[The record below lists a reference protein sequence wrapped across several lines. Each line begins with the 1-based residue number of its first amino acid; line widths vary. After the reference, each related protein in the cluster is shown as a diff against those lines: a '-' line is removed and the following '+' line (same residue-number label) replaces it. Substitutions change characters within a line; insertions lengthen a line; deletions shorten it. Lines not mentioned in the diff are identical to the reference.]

1 VNEPSL
7 ERGYVQVYT
16 GNGKGKTTAALGLS
30 IRAIGRGL
38 KVLMIQFMKH
48 WGYGEHLAVRRLEPD
63 LRIEQVGK
71 PYLIAREGEL
81 DEETRAMIGKDV
93 VIFPPGEPP
102 EEVVRLAQSGLARAR
117 EALEK
122 GEADI
127 VVLDEIN
134 VALHYGILQ
143 VHEVLDLLDARPLNV
158 EIVLTGRGA
167 PRDIIDYADLV
178 TKMCEVKHYF
188 ADGVQ
193 SRRGIEE

>member
-1 VNEPSL
+1 MNEPSL

>member
-1 VNEPSL
+1 
-7 ERGYVQVYT
+7 
-16 GNGKGKTTAALGLS
+16 
-30 IRAIGRGL
+30 
-38 KVLMIQFMKH
+38 
-48 WGYGEHLAVRRLEPD
+48 
-63 LRIEQVGK
+63 
-71 PYLIAREGEL
+71 
-81 DEETRAMIGKDV
+81 MIGKDV